1 MNDFP
6 SNQPPNSTQN
16 KNKNTKELSINQK
29 TQKNK
34 KNYQKTKTDKRESY
48 TGSYLGFTL
57 FAQRSDKSEKKT
69 ESESFRGEVLRPENN
84 QLGDSI
90 FEANGKSIE
99 DVISQLKKLIDSKE
113 KSAAMTDE
121 KSIGNLVTKN
131 NIKTTSEE
139 YRKNPPISLEENSLE
154 ENNNM
159 GGTVEGTTIV
169 AQGKTNN
176 TSEPKQIVEKDYN
189 SANEQDKIIIQLLNS
204 LSKNH
209 ARLINDVNSINLRLD
224 KINSSIDSIKDEF
237 LPQTQNGFLVRI
249 NRAIKSNIE
258 ELLKGHNEEQQ
269 NRENL
274 LKNIFAK
281 INTAAQADHVNEH
294 LANLQTQSK
303 NLYSWLD
310 AKIDLQDAQK
320 ILNLRSEIERFVR
333 DDLIRSISKIIMP
346 VVDILKDQAQDRDAK
361 LVAVVNNLEQRCKQ
375 AGLKS
380 SDLF

>member
-1 MNDFP
+1 M
-6 SNQPPNSTQN
+6 
-16 KNKNTKELSINQK
+16 
-29 TQKNK
+29 
-34 KNYQKTKTDKRESY
+34 
-48 TGSYLGFTL
+48 
-57 FAQRSDKSEKKT
+57 
-69 ESESFRGEVLRPENN
+69 
-84 QLGDSI
+84 
-90 FEANGKSIE
+90 
-99 DVISQLKKLIDSKE
+99 
-113 KSAAMTDE
+113 
-121 KSIGNLVTKN
+121 
-131 NIKTTSEE
+131 
-139 YRKNPPISLEENSLE
+139 
-154 ENNNM
+154 
-159 GGTVEGTTIV
+159 
-169 AQGKTNN
+169 
-176 TSEPKQIVEKDYN
+176 
-189 SANEQDKIIIQLLNS
+189 
-204 LSKNH
+204 SKNH

-303 NLYSWLD
+303 NLHSRLD

-346 VVDILKDQAQDRDAK
+346 VVDILKAQAQDRDAK